1 MLKTAYS
8 QLRSKYDDLWSLFAR
23 LKEGSAVEAS
33 ALPERIR
40 MEERMPETVLD
51 MGLLDDASDDADS
64 SGNAIVMAHNSA

>member
-1 MLKTAYS
+1 M
-8 QLRSKYDDLWSLFAR
+8 
-23 LKEGSAVEAS
+23 EAS

-64 SGNAIVMAHNSA
+64 SGNAMVMAHNSA